1 MPEGIEIWLV
11 IKSVFFSCL
20 ITIAAIY
27 ALKVYVFPRTVFMN
41 TALAMMILLSLWR
54 VLKRKFVEYLVSQGY
69 NNSSV
74 LIIGAGKVGM
84 ALAQE
89 MKNVPAWGSR

>member
-1 MPEGIEIWLV
+1 MNQIPSGSFFVLDPDNHFFLNANHLYQTRREVPEGIEIWLV

-54 VLKRKFVEYLVSQGY
+54 VLKESL
-69 NNSSV
+69 
-74 LIIGAGKVGM
+74 
-84 ALAQE
+84 
-89 MKNVPAWGSR
+89 